1 MAIGKRNK
9 PKQQPLWIAANDLAP
24 RSGHPFY
31 TRLNGLLDN
40 DGFDAWLEQECVPYF
55 ASGGRPSIPPGV
67 YFRMLFVGY
76 LEGFQSERNIAWH
89 CADRMSLRDFLGYLP
104 HESTPDHS
112 SLTIWRQ
119 RLPLSLYREVFQRIL
134 CIVGQ
139 HGLIDAYAV
148 GVDSSTLEA
157 NASLRRLAR
166 KDSGASY
173 REYVKN
179 LMREAG
185 EDPADAA
192 AIVRFDKKRKGKSLS
207 NKDWESE
214 TDPDA
219 RIAKMKDGTTHLAYK
234 AEHAVDLET
243 SAMLGVNI
251 YPADQGDPAE
261 LPETLEIIADN
272 LSSLGDESPELLCVV
287 TDKGYHKAE
296 LIKEVNLNHEV
307 TTYIPERETK
317 QRRKWH
323 GDLEARREFHANRQR
338 TRGNEGKRLGRLR
351 SELAERS
358 FAFTKC
364 SGNLGRMT
372 IRSLENVKKRYLIH
386 AAAYN
391 LSLVMRSIFGTGTP
405 KGMADAWSRIII
417 ELLPLLTDISRPI
430 WLHKRLWRAAPI
442 NFESFKVLQLSVFG
456 LFRKY
461 AFSTGC

>member
-9 PKQQPLWIAANDLAP
+9 PKQQPLWIAASNLAP

-31 TRLNGLLDN
+31 IRLNDLLDN
-40 DGFDAWLEQECVPYF
+40 DGFDTWLEQESVPYF
-55 ASGGRPSIPPGV
+55 ATGGRPSIPPGV

-76 LEGFQSERNIAWH
+76 LEGFQSERSIAWH
-89 CADRMSLRDFLGYLP
+89 CADRMSLRNFLGYLA

-134 CIVGQ
+134 CIVEQ
-139 HGLIDAYAV
+139 HGLIDAYAA
-148 GVDSSTLEA
+148 GVDSSTIEA

-173 REYVKN
+173 REYVKE

-185 EDPADAA
+185 EDPGDTAA
-192 AIVRFDKKRKGKSLS
+192 VVRFDKKRKGKSLS

-234 AEHAVDLET
+234 AEHAVDLKT
-243 SAMLGVNI
+243 SAMLGINI

-261 LPETLEIIADN
+261 LPETLETITDN
-272 LSSLGDESPELLCVV
+272 LSSLGDDPPELLCVV

-323 GDLEARREFHANRQR
+323 NDLDARREFHANRQR

-351 SELAERS
+351 SELVERS
-358 FAFTKC
+358 FAFTKR

-372 IRSLENVKKRYLIH
+372 IRGLENVKKRYLIH

-391 LSLVMRSIFGTGTP
+391 LSLVMRSIFGSGTP
-405 KGMADAWSRIII
+405 KGMADAWGQRII
-417 ELLPLLTDISRPI
+417 ELLGLLTAIIRPI
-430 WLHKRLWRAAPI
+430 WLQKRLQRAASVLLD
-442 NFESFKVLQLSVFG
+442 SFGAWQLFMFCH
-456 LFRKY
+456 FRKY

>member
-1 MAIGKRNK
+1 MSIGKRNK

-31 TRLNGLLDN
+31 TRLNNLLDKN
-40 DGFDAWLEQECVPYF
+40 GFDTWLEQECVPYF
-55 ASGGRPSIPPGV
+55 SSGGRPSIPPGV

-89 CADRMSLRDFLGYLP
+89 CADRMSLREFLGYLP

-119 RLPLSLYREVFQRIL
+119 RLPLSLYREVFQQILRI
-134 CIVGQ
+134 VHQ
-139 HGLIDAYAV
+139 HGLIDGYAA
-148 GVDSSTLEA
+148 GVDSSTIEA
-157 NASLRRLAR
+157 NASLRRLAK

-173 REYVKN
+173 RKYVKD
-179 LMREAG
+179 LMRKAG
-185 EDPADAA
+185 EDPTDTAA
-192 AIVRFDKKRKGKSLS
+192 VIRFDKKRKGKSLS

-214 TDPDA
+214 TDPDS

-234 AEHAVDLET
+234 AEHAIDLET

-261 LPETLEIIADN
+261 LPETLETISDN

-296 LIKEVNLNHEV
+296 LIKDVNLTHEI

-317 QRRKWH
+317 QRRKWR
-323 GDLEARREFHANRQR
+323 GDIDARREFHANRKR

-351 SELAERS
+351 AELAERS

-372 IRSLENVKKRYLIH
+372 IRGLENVKKRYLLH

-391 LSLVMRSIFGTGTP
+391 LSLVMRSIFGSGTP
-405 KGMADAWSRIII
+405 KGMADALGRLIVTLLSQFTAIFRPRRFQKRPR
-417 ELLPLLTDISRPI
+417 EL
-430 WLHKRLWRAAPI
+430 
-442 NFESFKVLQLSVFG
+442 FLSTLKMLALGDG
-456 LFRKY
+456 LCL
-461 AFSTGC
+461 AD